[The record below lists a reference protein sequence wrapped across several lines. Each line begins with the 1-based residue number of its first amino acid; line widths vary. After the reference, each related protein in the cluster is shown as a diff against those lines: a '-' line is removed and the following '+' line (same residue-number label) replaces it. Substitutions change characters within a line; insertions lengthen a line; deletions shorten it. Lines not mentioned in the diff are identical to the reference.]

1 MSKECIIQIMTIR
14 TAIKDGVSTLQ
25 NLNDE
30 VFVDN
35 HKYDPD
41 LKMDWAQSETGKKYF
56 TDVVNNPNAVCLIAE
71 DEGKAIGY
79 IAAAPKEFGYRLS
92 KYLEIEN
99 MGVSPKYCSQGIGLK
114 LVKECLK
121 IAKER
126 GFQKAYVNAYSDNLG
141 AVKFYEKDG
150 FNKIDVSLE
159 KDI

>member
-1 MSKECIIQIMTIR
+1 MVIR
-14 TAIKDGVSTLQ
+14 TATIDDVKTLQ

-35 HKYDPD
+35 HKYDSD
-41 LKMDWAQSETGKKYF
+41 LKIDWAQSDTGKEYF
-56 TDVVNNPNAVCLIAE
+56 SNVVNNPNAICLIAE

-99 MGVSPKYCSQGIGLK
+99 MGVSPDFRSKGIGSK
-114 LVKECLK
+114 LITECLK
-121 IAKER
+121 SAKEK
-126 GFQKAYVNAYSDNLG
+126 GFQRAYVNAYFENIK
-141 AVKFYEKDG
+141 AINFYENCG
-150 FNKIDVSLE
+150 FKKIDISLE